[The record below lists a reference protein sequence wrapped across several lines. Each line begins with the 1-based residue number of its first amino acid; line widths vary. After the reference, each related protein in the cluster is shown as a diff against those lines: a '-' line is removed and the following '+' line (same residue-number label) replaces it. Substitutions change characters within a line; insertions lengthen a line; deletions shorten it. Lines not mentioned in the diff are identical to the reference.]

1 MSYNVLLE
9 GLIVG
14 ICTAILGFI
23 ISTLIMFFSIKDF
36 SREKYHYWYF
46 ILLSYFITGFLFHI
60 ICEGFR
66 INTWYCTNG
75 NACKK

>member
-9 GLIVG
+9 ALIVG
-14 ICTAILGFI
+14 IFTAILGFI
-23 ISTLIMFFSIKDF
+23 ISTVMMVLKVKDF
-36 SREKYHYWYF
+36 SLEKYHYWHF

-60 ICEGFR
+60 ICECIR
-66 INTWYCTNG
+66 INKWYCTNG